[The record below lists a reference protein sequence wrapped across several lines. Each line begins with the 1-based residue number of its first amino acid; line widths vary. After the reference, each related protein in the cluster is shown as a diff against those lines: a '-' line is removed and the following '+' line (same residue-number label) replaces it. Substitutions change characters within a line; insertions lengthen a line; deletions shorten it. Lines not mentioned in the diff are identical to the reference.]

1 MKDNRAIPI
10 LNNAQKERY
19 GIASMC
25 CYNTE
30 GILATVRAAE
40 SRRSPIM
47 ILLFPWVI
55 SYAGGLLVHL
65 AAEAAR
71 NASVPIVVHLDHAQD
86 PEIVKRAADIGGFD
100 LITIDMSHYEKVEN

>member
-1 MKDNRAIPI
+1 MMKDNRAIPI
-10 LNNAQKERY
+10 LNNARKEGY

-40 SRRSPIM
+40 SRRSPAM
-47 ILLFPWVI
+47 ILLFPWAI

-71 NASVPIVVHLDHAQD
+71 NASVPVAVHLDHAQD
-86 PEIVKRAADIGGFD
+86 PEMVKRAADMGGFD
-100 LITIDMSHYEKVEN
+100 S

>member
-25 CYNTE
+25 CHNTE

-40 SRRSPIM
+40 SRRSPVM
-47 ILLFPWVI
+47 ILLFPWAI

-71 NASVPIVVHLDHAQD
+71 TVMRRFLLQFISTMHKTP
-86 PEIVKRAADIGGFD
+86 K
-100 LITIDMSHYEKVEN
+100 S